1 MEVEVLVYTKDGF
14 KRVKKRL
21 NKVPEA
27 DEKEEANGRG
37 SGDSEEEKEI
47 ERAEEQ
53 SEDDN
58 KMVVDPQEVLKSLDE
73 LLSPTGA
80 MKGPEEVVKIAGMMK
95 EASKL
100 VNKCVFINILKVET
114 SKDNLEKLI
123 SGGGWETLNEWLQQA
138 KEDENNPFIIELL
151 KVYRQLPVTVDLLK
165 TNKAA
170 KTIKHLCK
178 TEHADIQTVA
188 KAIFEEWMKLVQP
201 ASSEKPKKKRDKDRE
216 TDKEKDREREK
227 DKSSSSS
234 SSKSKDSKS
243 SKDSKHRSESGH
255 RESRDSKDGKDEKN
269 RDRKDRDRKD
279 RDKDKEREKDG
290 AKERSKKIEEENMD
304 SSSNDS
310 VQGGDEVTVRK
321 GSGLKLHIKL
331 NGEKTEGKDGEIKKR
346 PATVKR
352 PPSKFRST
360 GLVDEETTPPPAK
373 LPKNADLSKPI
384 PKRTGSDIKSDL
396 PSKRSRLQM
405 PPPLTVPSTT
415 STTTASNSPTSPGEM
430 HGKIKINPARSK
442 SNYEIHEST
451 GFMESLD
458 TKSAVRP
465 VKKKRRSS
473 GATPPTSS
481 SGKAP
486 NAPPSPVSPN
496 TAIAKS
502 LPSVPSFYK
511 DTQQEAEP
519 SPEEEKKEESIEDS
533 PSPTGQVTEKAEKA
547 IEGENNDG
555 NGEKERSASPTESQ
569 KGLLTTGATKVKKN
583 KKKVSWKPEHEIKEV
598 FLFELDE
605 DERVN
610 VNRAKDFNSA
620 KKAEMIQ
627 DRRAVESVRR
637 MANDHM
643 IEQITWYRAPVVLG
657 RKELEYGKESK
668 ERSVQRQREAGVLQ
682 ALFFSRN
689 MLPDTP
695 KEPEMEQ
702 PEEHEEPK
710 VIPLEDV
717 SGGEQLLYNYETNP
731 KPVVGSKKSSNSS
744 QPQKQAPPLLPNPE
758 GQGGPGMPPDMPPNS
773 SAGFMPPNMALP
785 SMGPSMPGGQPG
797 GPMGPMGPGPI
808 QDNQQAMQGG
818 IPGGPPPPNGP
829 GGFNVPANLNLPPDL
844 SAILSQIQSQPSGP
858 GTDPVMAQVQQI
870 LNNIMC
876 GGSEQ
881 SYEQLQQ
888 IQQIMSQQM
897 GIPPEMLM
905 QMLPPGMPPPMGMPP
920 PGPMGMRGPPPM
932 MGNGPPGFMGPRQMG
947 PGPPNRFGPGPQGSW
962 GGPNMGGGNFG
973 NPNQGPGNFRMRGSW
988 QPGLRGGKR
997 GGGPNPN
1004 RRDDR
1009 YRKKACVHFQ
1019 KNGYC
1024 RMGDDCDFLH
1034 PGVHKQPNNDSI
1046 DT

>member
-1 MEVEVLVYTKDGF
+1 MAYILTD
-14 KRVKKRL
+14 
-21 NKVPEA
+21 
-27 DEKEEANGRG
+27 
-37 SGDSEEEKEI
+37 
-47 ERAEEQ
+47 
-53 SEDDN
+53 
-58 KMVVDPQEVLKSLDE
+58 VVDPQEVLKSLDE
-73 LLSPTGA
+73 LLSPTGG
-80 MKGPEEVVKIAGMMK
+80 MKGPEEDDEG
-95 EASKL
+95 SQ
-100 VNKCVFINILKVET
+100 
-114 SKDNLEKLI
+114 LI

-201 ASSEKPKKKRDKDRE
+201 ASSEKPKKKKDKDRE
-216 TDKEKDREREK
+216 IDKEKDREREK

-279 RDKDKEREKDG
+279 RNKDKEREKDG

-352 PPSKFRST
+352 PPT
-360 GLVDEETTPPPAK
+360 
-373 LPKNADLSKPI
+373 
-384 PKRTGSDIKSDL
+384 
-396 PSKRSRLQM
+396 
-405 PPPLTVPSTT
+405 
-415 STTTASNSPTSPGEM
+415 
-430 HGKIKINPARSK
+430 
-442 SNYEIHEST
+442 NYEIHEST

-583 KKKVSWKPEHEIKEV
+583 KKK
-598 FLFELDE
+598 
-605 DERVN
+605 
-610 VNRAKDFNSA
+610 
-620 KKAEMIQ
+620 
-627 DRRAVESVRR
+627 AVESVRR

-785 SMGPSMPGGQPG
+785 SMGPGMPGGQPG

-881 SYEQLQQ
+881 S
-888 IQQIMSQQM
+888 
-897 GIPPEMLM
+897 IPPEMLM